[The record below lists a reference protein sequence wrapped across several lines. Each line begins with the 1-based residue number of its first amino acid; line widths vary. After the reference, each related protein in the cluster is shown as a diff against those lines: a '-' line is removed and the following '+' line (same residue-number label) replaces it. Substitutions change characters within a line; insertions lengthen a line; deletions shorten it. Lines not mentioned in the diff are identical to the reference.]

1 MARHETLDDLRHHLY
16 TQAQLLWE
24 VSLVLSV
31 ATVALAIVGLA
42 SRDSLW
48 VAVTGVAALLIPV
61 LVAWIREIATTQQ
74 LRGDKCRRLI
84 LVADGLGRQIS
95 PAELA
100 ELRAWAVGSDLGAA
114 PFTLPYFSSRQPAG
128 PQRLADIAMESA
140 FFTEHLAR
148 KLQFGLWI
156 GFAILLCCALL
167 VLHLADLAA
176 SQSSVG
182 FSFAGKSIAVF
193 IAFLISGDF
202 ALLAK
207 KYGDLRLAAHDV
219 YQRCAILRDD
229 ENATSD
235 EVRNVVDDY
244 GVAHIQ
250 CPPIPSWLYERHR
263 DKLNAIYRESHGLN

>member
-1 MARHETLDDLRHHLY
+1 MARYETLDDLRHHLY
-16 TQAQLLWE
+16 TQAQMLWE
-24 VSLVLSV
+24 ASLVLSV
-31 ATVALAIVGLA
+31 ATVALAIVGIA
-42 SRDSLW
+42 SRDALW
-48 VAVTGVAALLIPV
+48 VALTGVAALLIPV
-61 LVAWIREIATTQQ
+61 LVSWIREIATTQQ

-84 LVADGLGRQIS
+84 LVADGLGLQIS

-100 ELRAWAVGSDLGAA
+100 EIRAWAVGSDLGVA
-114 PFTLPYFSSRQPAG
+114 PFTPPYFSSKQPAG

-148 KLQFGLWI
+148 KLQFWLWI
-156 GFAILLCCALL
+156 SFAVLIGCALL

-176 SQSSVG
+176 NQSSAG
-182 FSFAGKSIAVF
+182 LAFAAKSIAVF

-207 KYGDLRLAAHDV
+207 KYGDLRSAAHDV
-219 YQRCAILRDD
+219 YQRCAKLRED
-229 ENATSD
+229 ERATND

-244 GVAHIQ
+244 GVAHVQ